1 MAPFIPNIPIGSN
14 QTQSNYGGISLG
26 SSWFGD
32 GTAWANAV
40 QQAQNQQALAEQD
53 AYLFGGAPPANSTAY
68 DSLVPQDD
76 PPPPVTTATVKPKDW
91 RKHPALLAF
100 LRQYGF
106 DKELLENELEA
117 LKIANAAQIGRD
129 AILYEDQR
137 IVSRDKINVDAEER
151 GMFGAGKRLIDVA
164 KGRKQ
169 IDQAEQAAKDNLL
182 ADQLVEEERIAS
194 ELAQLEFDK
203 SEAELDAKAN
213 TTTQYA

>member
-1 MAPFIPNIPIGSN
+1 MAPFLPNIPIGSN
-14 QTQSNYGGISLG
+14 QTQSNTGGISLG

-32 GTAWANAV
+32 GIAWANAV

-53 AYLFGGAPPANSTAY
+53 AYLFGGTPPANSTAY
-68 DSLVPQDD
+68 ESLTQDA

-91 RKHPALLAF
+91 KKHPALLAF

-106 DKELLENELEA
+106 DKELLESELEA

-137 IVSRDKINVDAEER
+137 IVSRDKVNVDAEER

-194 ELAQLEFDK
+194 ELAQLELDK

>member
-1 MAPFIPNIPIGSN
+1 
-14 QTQSNYGGISLG
+14 
-26 SSWFGD
+26 
-32 GTAWANAV
+32 
-40 QQAQNQQALAEQD
+40 
-53 AYLFGGAPPANSTAY
+53 
-68 DSLVPQDD
+68 
-76 PPPPVTTATVKPKDW
+76 
-91 RKHPALLAF
+91 
-100 LRQYGF
+100 F
-106 DKELLENELEA
+106 DKELLESELEA

-137 IVSRDKINVDAEER
+137 IVSRDKVNVDAEER

-194 ELAQLEFDK
+194 ELAQLELDK